1 MSNSNRKRKASKPK
15 KPRKDFPLY
24 AHAAGRWAK
33 KVRGRTHYFT
43 KWGDDPKGKAA
54 LLEWLEQ
61 KDDLLAGREHRPDTG
76 KLTLYQLCNDKFLAH
91 KEAERDNGYIA
102 PPTFATYVATCEILC
117 SVLGKNRNV
126 ESLVSADFSKL
137 KARLAK
143 TRKEVAQRS
152 AIQRVRTIFKFAYD
166 DGLIDRP
173 MRYGR
178 GFDKPSLTVVRRARE
193 KHRAEHGDRMFEA
206 HEIRQI
212 LDALKG
218 NPQLRAMVLLAANC
232 AFGQS
237 DISSLPKRALD
248 LDKGWIDYPRPKT
261 AVMRRCPLWP
271 ETIQALEAAI
281 AVRPKAKNKADDGLV
296 FLTCRGARWT
306 KTNKAGIHNDAIGP
320 EFAKVLHKLGLK
332 RSRVSFYAL
341 RHGFETVGGGTRD
354 QIAVNSIMGHID
366 QSMAGVYRER
376 IEDQRLRNV
385 AEHVRQWL
393 FAVDG
398 TEGQPTT
405 SSARTA
411 KPQPS
416 QSTTDNEQPGLQLF
430 VG

>member
-1 MSNSNRKRKASKPK
+1 
-15 KPRKDFPLY
+15 
-24 AHAAGRWAK
+24 
-33 KVRGRTHYFT
+33 
-43 KWGDDPKGKAA
+43 
-54 LLEWLEQ
+54 
-61 KDDLLAGREHRPDTG
+61 
-76 KLTLYQLCNDKFLAH
+76 LCNDKFLAH

-102 PPTFATYVATCEILC
+102 PSTFATCVATCKILC
-117 SVLGKNRNV
+117 SVFGKNRTV

-137 KARLAK
+137 KAKLAK
-143 TRKEVAQRS
+143 TRKEVAMRNE
-152 AIQRVRTIFKFAYD
+152 IQRVRTIFKFAFD

-173 MRYGR
+173 MRYGK

-218 NPQLRAMVLLAANC
+218 NPQLRAMVLLGANC
-232 AFGQS
+232 AFGQADVS
-237 DISSLPKRALD
+237 NLPKRALD

-261 AVMRRCPLWP
+261 AVARRCPLWP
-271 ETIQALEAAI
+271 ETVAALHECLAI
-281 AVRPKAKNKADDGLV
+281 RPKAKDKADDGLM

-306 KTNKAGIHNDAIGP
+306 KANKDGIHNDAIGP
-320 EFAKVLHKLGLK
+320 EFAKVLRKLGLK

-354 QIAVNSIMGHID
+354 QVAVNSIMGHVD

-376 IEDQRLRNV
+376 IEDQRLQDV
-385 AEHVRQWL
+385 VEHVREWL
-393 FAVDG
+393 FAMDG
-398 TEGQPTT
+398 TEGRPTVSENT
-405 SSARTA
+405 PAA
-411 KPQPS
+411 KPPANHEQPE
-416 QSTTDNEQPGLQLF
+416 QEQPGLRLF